1 MIKTSNFFLIH
12 NYNTVPDDLL
22 KYCNNYVIYDASD
35 DSSIMHTLDEK
46 SYNVIHIPNTGHNI
60 TTYFSYFADHLEKG
74 DLPCV
79 IECLKGNII
88 GRHVSKEYFDAV
100 YQNTFF
106 TYLYEERSMRDR
118 YSKATPEVI
127 AAHNGKDP
135 SEGCIASLLS
145 QSRFIEVNSSWY
157 MHENTHP
164 SKYFT
169 DFDDLLRFIYK
180 DPVIPKYVEFAPGG
194 CYILRKEQVELHSA
208 SFYRNLNKIQNYT
221 ITPGFPA
228 EAYII
233 ERLLPIIFNER
244 CEVNPW
250 MNDDESFDM
259 CLAEQAKRLTEKKE
273 ALSNRTF
280 FQKVKDH
287 LKNSL

>member
-1 MIKTSNFFLIH
+1 M
-12 NYNTVPDDLL
+12 
-22 KYCNNYVIYDASD
+22 
-35 DSSIMHTLDEK
+35 
-46 SYNVIHIPNTGHNI
+46 
-60 TTYFSYFADHLEKG
+60 
-74 DLPCV
+74 
-79 IECLKGNII
+79 
-88 GRHVSKEYFDAV
+88 
-100 YQNTFF
+100 
-106 TYLYEERSMRDR
+106 
-118 YSKATPEVI
+118 
-127 AAHNGKDP
+127 
-135 SEGCIASLLS
+135 
-145 QSRFIEVNSSWY
+145 
-157 MHENTHP
+157 
-164 SKYFT
+164 
-169 DFDDLLRFIYK
+169 
-180 DPVIPKYVEFAPGG
+180 IPKYVEFAPGG